1 MSYELDAAGTERLDE
16 YFERRIGKHLRDHR
30 KRASFATYA
39 FGILGDG
46 ERKSAEPIAV
56 KACGDPDKARA
67 AHEKLLHVLGRSRW
81 SDRAVRLE
89 AARYALEAM
98 FAKEPV
104 TTWIIDDTGFLKQG
118 THSVGV
124 QRQYTGSAGK
134 IANCQIG
141 VSLCI
146 ATPTEHLPVDLELYL
161 PEAWAHSP
169 ARRRKARIPDEVTFK
184 TKIELAIGMMRR
196 ATEARL
202 PGDLVLADS
211 FYGRCSVFR
220 AAIRELKKEYAVAV
234 DAGARVWAVDAA
246 GRRYGDAGT
255 VRQLAGQQGHRAFR
269 RYLWRDG
276 TRDALVSRLCPHATT
291 QRNPTSES
299 GCGSLQNGPKKR
311 PSRPSSCSAPC
322 RRD

>member
-1 MSYELDAAGTERLDE
+1 
-16 YFERRIGKHLRDHR
+16 
-30 KRASFATYA
+30 
-39 FGILGDG
+39 
-46 ERKSAEPIAV
+46 
-56 KACGDPDKARA
+56 
-67 AHEKLLHVLGRSRW
+67 
-81 SDRAVRLE
+81 
-89 AARYALEAM
+89 M

-276 TRDALVSRLCPHATT
+276 TRDALVSRLHFARVVPACDDTAEPDERERVWLIAEWPEEEAEPAKFVLSTLPA
-291 QRNPTSES
+291 RLS
-299 GCGSLQNGPKKR
+299 KKQITR
-311 PSRPSSCSAPC
+311 LLKCRWRTERMYEDLKGELGLDHFEGRSYPGWHHPVSVVLCCYAFVVAERVRHFSPSR
-322 RRD
+322 RRSHRTTSHEVAA